1 MTSTTLL
8 LMVSGL
14 LFSIG
19 LVGVIIRRHLLIM
32 LMFLEL
38 MLNGVVLS
46 LVVFTQLLAAEAGI
60 TLVFLVFVVA
70 AAEVA
75 IAIPIVLL
83 LVRSGGSLDPSVYS
97 GLKG

>member
-38 MLNGVVLS
+38 MLNGVLLS
-46 LVVFTQLLAAEAGI
+46 LVVFTQLLAAEAGV

-83 LVRSGGSLDPSVYS
+83 LVRSGGSLDPSAYS

>member
-46 LVVFTQLLAAEAGI
+46 LVVFTQLLATEAGV